1 MLFKTLPAK
10 PTPPGAT
17 ITRRRLGA
25 AVLETVLIMPVLL
38 YLAFGVVEF
47 GYYFYVKHSVE
58 GAAREGC
65 RAFIVSGATLTNVS
79 TAVTASMHA
88 AQLDNSGY
96 TAVTQDGSTVLTNA
110 NYTSAI
116 AGDTITVTVSCT
128 WGTAGA
134 GYRPWALIGASKSV
148 IGTAVMRKEG

>member
-10 PTPPGAT
+10 PTPLGAT

-65 RAFIVSGATLTNVS
+65 RAFIVTGATLNDVS
-79 TAVTASMHA
+79 NAVSNSMSA
-88 AQLDNSGY
+88 AQLSGSGY
-96 TAVTQDGSTVLTNA
+96 TVVTKDGSTTLTNA